1 MEKLAFN
8 LSVSLTIVAV
18 LILIGATSSKLA
30 SIVNA
35 CSQRISSVE
44 DADRIIVL
52 DDGKINAIGTSE
64 ELLRTN
70 KIYREVYTSQTKA
83 GDHDEA

>member
-35 CSQRISSVE
+35 CSQRISSV
-44 DADRIIVL
+44 
-52 DDGKINAIGTSE
+52 
-64 ELLRTN
+64 
-70 KIYREVYTSQTKA
+70 SQHPVKPV
-83 GDHDEA
+83 